1 MLFAHL
7 QRPDI
12 MWCSRERFHGY
23 YVEHTLAT
31 PQSFSG
37 ETVGLQS
44 WEVLILRSH
53 SGGGKRGMPSISWL
67 LHRKDCP
74 LPRALSTHDDV
85 LYVRTCLTDPRQH
98 GARRNFTFLLGPPG
112 GSGPIPPRLTSDHI
126 QPLPVWETHQMSPV
140 SSTSP
145 DPDHVTSSSYVSKW
159 EFTGSLS
166 KSFPGSRWVLKYKCK
181 YINIS
186 LCG

>member
-12 MWCSRERFHGY
+12 MRCSRERFHGY

-85 LYVRTCLTDPRQH
+85 LYVRTCLTDQEEFYVS
-98 GARRNFTFLLGPPG
+98 ARPPG
-112 GSGPIPPRLTSDHI
+112 RLRAHH
-126 QPLPVWETHQMSPV
+126 P
-140 SSTSP
+140 
-145 DPDHVTSSSYVSKW
+145 
-159 EFTGSLS
+159 
-166 KSFPGSRWVLKYKCK
+166 SFD
-181 YINIS
+181 I
-186 LCG
+186 